1 MIETALNNQH
11 VIKENFEK
19 QTIAELDKLKMN
31 KENELIERWKEKA
44 QLQKE
49 LDDILD
55 FEKNEWIRM
64 DSLS

>member
-11 VIKENFEK
+11 IIKENFEK